1 MDDITKHTNQLDD
14 LIWQGSEISTGVKCF
29 PKDDLKT
36 TLKSL
41 DHQWKSCQ
49 KETQERLTALE
60 SARVGMVGKENL
72 FHEVLL
78 RVGDAWETVNQE
90 RTMKERTRGRLEKCL
105 QNYEVKLSSL
115 YA

>member
-14 LIWQGSEISTGVKCF
+14 LIWQGSEVSAGVKFF

-36 TLKSL
+36 KLKSL
-41 DHQWKSCQ
+41 DHQWESCQ

-78 RVGDAWETVNQE
+78 RVENTWETVNQE
-90 RTMKERTRGRLEKCL
+90 RIMKERTRERLDKCL
-105 QNYEVKLSSL
+105 ENYVVKLL
-115 YA
+115 